1 MFGVYIKRVIRK
13 TLFGGFI
20 KIDKLSKKDVVV
32 TMFELQLKFNS

>member
-20 KIDKLSKKDVVV
+20 KTDKLKDKLRKNDVVV
-32 TMFELQLKFNS
+32 TAFEL